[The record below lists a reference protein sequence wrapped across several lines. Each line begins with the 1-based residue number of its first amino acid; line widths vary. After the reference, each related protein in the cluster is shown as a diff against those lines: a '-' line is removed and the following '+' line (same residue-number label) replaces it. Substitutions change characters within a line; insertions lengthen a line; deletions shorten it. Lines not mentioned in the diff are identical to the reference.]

1 MITVEKIKE
10 LDDKIQYQNTEYILN
25 REALTIFA
33 VITDDIDE
41 YVFQTC
47 KEWRLSNVE
56 NIL

>member
-10 LDDKIQYQNTEYILN
+10 LDDKIQYQNTKYILN

>member
-10 LDDKIQYQNTEYILN
+10 LDDKIQYQNTKYILN
-25 REALTIFA
+25 SEALTIFA

>member
-10 LDDKIQYQNTEYILN
+10 LDDKIQYQNTKYVLN

-33 VITDDIDE
+33 VITCDIDE

-56 NIL
+56 KIL

>member
-10 LDDKIQYQNTEYILN
+10 LDDKIQYQNTKYILN
-25 REALTIFA
+25 REAPTIFA

-47 KEWRLSNVE
+47 KE
-56 NIL
+56 

>member
-1 MITVEKIKE
+1 MIAVEKIKE
-10 LDDKIQYQNTEYILN
+10 LDDKIQYQNTKYILN

-47 KEWRLSNVE
+47 KE
-56 NIL
+56 

>member
-10 LDDKIQYQNTEYILN
+10 LDDKIQYQNTKYILN

-33 VITDDIDE
+33 VITCDIDE

-47 KEWRLSNVE
+47 KE
-56 NIL
+56 